1 MKKSKKI
8 IGIFLITLIVSI
20 LIGKAYALSFK
31 FKVTA
36 NKTEAKAGDE
46 IIVSMEIS
54 DIDMG
59 ELRNKCNRKCIRL

>member
-1 MKKSKKI
+1 MKKTEKI
-8 IGIFLITLIVSI
+8 VGVFLIILMVSV
-20 LIGKAYALSFK
+20 LIGKVYALSFK
-31 FKVTA
+31 FKVTP

-59 ELRNKCNRKCIRL
+59 ELRN

>member
-1 MKKSKKI
+1 MKEERKMKKGLKVV
-8 IGIFLITLIVSI
+8 GVLLIVLILSM
-20 LIGKAYALSFK
+20 LIGRTYALSFK
-31 FKVTA
+31 FKVTP

-59 ELRNKCNRKCIRL
+59 ELRN

>member
-8 IGIFLITLIVSI
+8 VGVFLIVLIASI
-20 LIGKAYALSFK
+20 LIGRVYALSFK
-31 FKVTA
+31 FKVTS

-59 ELRNKCNRKCIRL
+59 ELRN